1 MSCYYLAQI
10 RITDSVAYRKYLDR
24 VDPVVAAFGGEYLA
38 VDDEAVILEGT
49 WGPGRFVLIR
59 FPDDQSLQRWYLS
72 PEYQGIVGYR
82 LAATDSRAVVVHEGD
97 AAQ

>member
-10 RITDSVAYRKYLDR
+10 RINDPVAYRQYLDR
-24 VDPVVAAFGGEYLA
+24 VDAVVAAFGGEYVA

-59 FPDDQSLQRWYLS
+59 FPDDDSLRRWYFS
-72 PEYQGIVGYR
+72 PEYQAIIGYR
-82 LAATDSRAVVVHEGD
+82 LAATESRAVVVHEGD
-97 AAQ
+97 AA

>member
-1 MSCYYLAQI
+1 MSSYYLAQI
-10 RITDSVAYRKYLDR
+10 RINDPAAYRKYLDR
-24 VDPVVAAFGGEYLA
+24 VDAVVASFGGEYLA

-59 FPDDQSLQRWYLS
+59 FPSDEALQRWYFS

-82 LAATDSRAVVVHEGD
+82 LAAAESRAVVVHEGE
-97 AAQ
+97 AV